1 MKRVMGEKA
10 GTQIK
15 ITGRLYLDKVQSF
28 LLVFNNEPTKNL
40 DDFT

>member
-1 MKRVMGEKA
+1 MKRVMGKRQAHKLKTTE
-10 GTQIK
+10 
-15 ITGRLYLDKVQSF
+15 RLYLDKVQSF

>member
-28 LLVFNNEPTKNL
+28 LFEVNSKKVKYKI
-40 DDFT
+40 